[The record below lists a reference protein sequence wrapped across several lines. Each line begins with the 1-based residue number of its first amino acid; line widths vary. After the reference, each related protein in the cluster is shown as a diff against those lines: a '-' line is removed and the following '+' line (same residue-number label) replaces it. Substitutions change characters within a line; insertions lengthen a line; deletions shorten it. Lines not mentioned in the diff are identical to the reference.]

1 MLAAPIRADVGC
13 GIYWG
18 GCCPLRDHRARPSG
32 RARSQTSQTSG
43 ETRGLS
49 GWLEAALRREG
60 EELGVG
66 TSDGSAAWRG
76 FTFPP
81 SRGCGKSAPP
91 CFGQGRC
98 PLHGP
103 ISGFMPTWLL
113 PRETTAGYLVHPTQ
127 CMRFNAR
134 PRSPPLPVDGR
145 GTEQGLLLCQGS
157 GLPCGRCGG
166 SPEARLRGR
175 VCGQPVPANLALLVS
190 ALPAPRAPAHPPP
203 VFLSVHQAVL
213 TASPRAEATRP
224 PSFRVPP
231 GPDGRAAEEDPR
243 LMP

>member
-91 CFGQGRC
+91 CFDQGRC

-145 GTEQGLLLCQGS
+145 AGS
-157 GLPCGRCGG
+157 LSLMTVRPWGQSRASFCAKAPASPVAGVAGAQRPGCGD
-166 SPEARLRGR
+166 
-175 VCGQPVPANLALLVS
+175 VS
-190 ALPAPRAPAHPPP
+190 A
-203 VFLSVHQAVL
+203 VSLSQQ
-213 TASPRAEATRP
+213 TWRS
-224 PSFRVPP
+224 S
-231 GPDGRAAEEDPR
+231 
-243 LMP
+243 

>member
-91 CFGQGRC
+91 CFDQGRC

-145 GTEQGLLLCQGS
+145 AGS
-157 GLPCGRCGG
+157 LSLMTVRPW
-166 SPEARLRGR
+166 
-175 VCGQPVPANLALLVS
+175 GQSRASFCAKAL
-190 ALPAPRAPAHPPP
+190 
-203 VFLSVHQAVL
+203 
-213 TASPRAEATRP
+213 ASPVAGVAGAQRP
-224 PSFRVPP
+224 GCGDASAVSLSQQTWRSS
-231 GPDGRAAEEDPR
+231 
-243 LMP
+243 